1 MNNIPFVKI
10 SEPSRDLVNNVLG
23 SFLVDSG
30 IFLLDD
36 VVKEA
41 ATAHV
46 AGHNVDVFGVLERL
60 DDSKNVRAIRDFVHK
75 LDFGEVF
82 LVTLENVIDLSF
94 RNNLYCNFHLS
105 GLMLRKVDLAERS
118 FAKEA
123 KERVL
128 VETVL
133 STALGGQD
141 MGAPE
146 LQILIAVKE
155 DFALVSV

>member
-1 MNNIPFVKI
+1 
-10 SEPSRDLVNNVLG
+10 
-23 SFLVDSG
+23 
-30 IFLLDD
+30 
-36 VVKEA
+36 
-41 ATAHV
+41 
-46 AGHNVDVFGVLERL
+46 
-60 DDSKNVRAIRDFVHK
+60 
-75 LDFGEVF
+75 
-82 LVTLENVIDLSF
+82 
-94 RNNLYCNFHLS
+94 
-105 GLMLRKVDLAERS
+105 MLRKVDLAERS

-128 VETVL
+128 VEAVL